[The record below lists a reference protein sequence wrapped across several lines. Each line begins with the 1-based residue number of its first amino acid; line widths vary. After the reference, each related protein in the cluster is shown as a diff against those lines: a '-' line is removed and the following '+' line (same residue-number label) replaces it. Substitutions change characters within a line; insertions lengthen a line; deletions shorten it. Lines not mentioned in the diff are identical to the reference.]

1 MATKKNL
8 KVVKGE
14 TPALIEYM
22 SDPSAG
28 GDSHSVSIPEYFES
42 RASFVRRVAT
52 EVLLSI
58 SARRNNGVPVGG
70 DELAAVA
77 SANRLA
83 KELGIQ

>member
-1 MATKKNL
+1 MVSASEPESL
-8 KVVKGE
+8 GA
-14 TPALIEYM
+14 PFEYE
-22 SDPSAG
+22 
-28 GDSHSVSIPEYFES
+28 EYFES